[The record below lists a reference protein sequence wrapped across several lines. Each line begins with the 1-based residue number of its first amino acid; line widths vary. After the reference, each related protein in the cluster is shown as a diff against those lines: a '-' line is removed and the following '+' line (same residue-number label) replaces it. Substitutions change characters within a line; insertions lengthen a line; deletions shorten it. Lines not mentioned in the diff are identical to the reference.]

1 MRILN
6 QHQYRLRWWMALAAI
21 GVFALAIDSASEARW
36 LNAIVFTFNSYCLL
50 TMHRLR
56 NSSRIT
62 RVERNEDEIIVSYA
76 DGKKNSIVRAEI
88 ESTHDTGPYLVVY
101 THHNKKSMSQHFKK
115 RHFDRLA
122 WERILE
128 DAYCWALGEPAVKA

>member
-1 MRILN
+1 MRIVN
-6 QHQYRLRWWMALAAI
+6 QHQYRLRWWMILAALGI
-21 GVFALAIDSASEARW
+21 FALAIDSASEARW
-36 LNAIVFTFNSYCLL
+36 LNAIVFIFNSYWLL

-62 RVERNEDEIIVSYA
+62 KVERNEAEIVVSYA

-101 THHNKKSMSQHFKK
+101 TDNNKKSMSQHFKR
-115 RHFDRLA
+115 RHFDRQA
-122 WERILE
+122 WEHILE
-128 DAYCWALGEPAVKA
+128 DADSWALRESAVKA